1 MRPYFAIIKDSFR
14 EAIASR
20 VLLVLL
26 IIICL
31 MLAAMVPFS
40 YYEKITVDVLDR
52 DIGDPLNWQAMIV
65 RLREAAGK
73 DEKSPGKHIVS
84 VFDEKFRE
92 KLLRGPTASS
102 RRGGVQLEVKAA
114 EKPDEKTEGKAD
126 EKKESGGDAKSN
138 DQLEFGLFDGL
149 QENLN
154 KALRKKE
161 FYDAASWRPGW
172 MGEEATDLEKKGI
185 DKLSKDELGRFNRLA
200 LEAAFRDLVQISPA
214 TSFSYTFFG
223 YKLDTISIFQGRSDT
238 KERFDENVLGWVRFL
253 LAWVVGAVGIFL
265 AILVTASIVPDT
277 FDTGSLHLL
286 LSKPITR
293 SMLFLSKFGGACFF
307 ISLSACL
314 LLGGGF
320 LILGARF
327 GIWHP
332 RLLVCI
338 PIYVFVFAVY
348 YSISALAGLVWRS
361 PIVSIACGILFWI
374 ICFTVGYIKYW
385 VQEDALSQTRIVK
398 IVPAEKQTFGITE
411 LHSPRV
417 WDEEQKAWRE
427 IFSTEDQRQI
437 RRIQPYLRLLP
448 IPIQFP
454 SPVGM
459 YWDEKTQR
467 LVAIEG
473 VLRQGVGFA
482 VKVTYAEA
490 PKWDHVEGP
499 TPPMGTMAFFPEKDG
514 KYLLVATDG
523 VYRFDAANLKEQ
535 KSGSL
540 FGFSLGG
547 NSIFERISEQDAI
560 QVDRPSQASFN
571 AEKGLLAV
579 YSRGKLTTLQ
589 RGENGKFAV
598 MKTST
603 VEGMT
608 EDQAMDTGL
617 IMAMTRDSVV
627 LAFQPGRVVCI
638 DPLTHAIQ
646 HDSVPAKG
654 EQPRSIAANSA
665 SGQFA
670 ILFHNGKV
678 QVFGDQGKTA
688 AYPALKGQGDI
699 SAIRMDG
706 SDKLWVCDRTDRLA
720 EYELA
725 SLKPI
730 VQLTPSLSAF
740 EATYRYAILP
750 IYTLFPKPGEIE
762 KTVRYLL
769 LEKENDAQGPAR
781 FDLSLAP
788 KKIDPWSPVFSS
800 GIFLV
805 VILALSCFYIERQE
819 Y

>member
-40 YYEKITVDVLDR
+40 YYEKVTIDVLDR
-52 DIGDPLNWQAMIV
+52 DIGDPLNWQAMIL
-65 RLREAAGK
+65 RLREAAVSE
-73 DEKSPGKHIVS
+73 EKSPGKHIVS
-84 VFDEKFRE
+84 VFDEKYRE
-92 KLLRGPTASS
+92 RLMRGPSEGGTRS
-102 RRGGVQLEVKAA
+102 GVQVEVKP
-114 EKPDEKTEGKAD
+114 EDKPE
-126 EKKESGGDAKSN
+126 EKKDSSEDSKRN
-138 DQLEFGLFDGL
+138 EQLEFGLFDGL

-161 FYDAASWRPGW
+161 FYDAASWREGW
-172 MGEEATDLEKKGI
+172 MGEEAITLNKKGI
-185 DKLSKDELGRFNRLA
+185 DNLSPEELGRFNRLA
-200 LEAAFRDLVQISPA
+200 LEAAYRDLVQVSPA

-223 YKLDTISIFQGRSDT
+223 YKLDTISIFQGRADT
-238 KERFDENVLGWVRFL
+238 KDRFDENVLGWVRFL
-253 LAWVVGAVGIFL
+253 LAWVVGAVGVFL

-277 FDTGSLHLL
+277 FDPGSLHLL

-320 LILGARF
+320 LILGIRF

-332 RLLVCI
+332 RLLLCI

-348 YSISALAGLVWRS
+348 FSISALAGLVWRS

-417 WDEEQKAWRE
+417 WDGEQKAWQE
-427 IFSTEDQRQI
+427 VFSTEEQRQL
-437 RRIQPYLRLLP
+437 RRVQPYLRLLP

-459 YWDEKTQR
+459 YFDEKTQR

-482 VKVTYAEA
+482 VKVTYAAA
-490 PKWDHVEGP
+490 PKWEHVEGP
-499 TPPMGTMAFFPEKDG
+499 TPPMGTMAFFPEGDG
-514 KYLLVATDG
+514 KYILVASDG
-523 VYRFDAANLKEQ
+523 AYRFDAANLKEQ

-540 FGFSLGG
+540 FGFNLGG
-547 NSIFERISEQDAI
+547 TSIFERVTEADAV
-560 QVDRPSQASFN
+560 QVDRPSQAAFD
-571 AEKGLLAV
+571 AKKGLLTI
-579 YSRGKLTTLQ
+579 YSRGKLTTLS
-589 RGENGKFAV
+589 RGENGKFSLA
-598 MKTST
+598 KLST
-603 VEGMT
+603 LPGMT
-608 EDQAMDTGL
+608 EDQAHDTGL
-617 IMAMTRDSVV
+617 IMSMSRDCVV
-627 LAFQPGRVVCI
+627 LAFQTGRIVCVE
-638 DPLTHAIQ
+638 PMSHEIQ
-646 HDSVPAKG
+646 SDAVPAKG
-654 EQPRSIAANSA
+654 EQPRSIAADGDSET
-665 SGQFA
+665 FA
-670 ILFHNGKV
+670 VLFHNGKV
-678 QVFGDQGKTA
+678 QVFSDKGKSA
-688 AYPALKGQGDI
+688 AYPSIKGQGDI
-699 SAIRMDG
+699 SAIRIEG
-706 SDKLWVCDRTDRLA
+706 GNRLLVCDRTDRLS

-725 SLKPI
+725 SFKS
-730 VQLTPSLSAF
+730 VKQLSPSLSAF

-769 LEKENDAQGPAR
+769 LEKENDAQGAAR

-788 KKIDPWSPVFSS
+788 KKVEPWAPVFSS
-800 GIFLV
+800 GVFLV
-805 VILALSCFYIERQE
+805 VMLALSCFYIERQE